1 MFITD
6 AFEPL
11 EGGAGGSWAHYWYY
25 TLALWMC
32 RCLLPTRFKA
42 GLVGTDEDSSV
53 VDADETF
60 MIGYPSPEATYVRL
74 YRPPPL
80 GKTGE

>member
-42 GLVGTDEDSSV
+42 GLVGTGTRLHDDDRGSAV
-53 VDADETF
+53 LF
-60 MIGYPSPEATYVRL
+60 GPSQ
-74 YRPPPL
+74 
-80 GKTGE
+80 

>member
-1 MFITD
+1 MSNELAGFARRAGMNIT
-6 AFEPL
+6 
-11 EGGAGGSWAHYWYY
+11 AGKSCSDSHASIGPPILRAWVH
-25 TLALWMC
+25 
-32 RCLLPTRFKA
+32 
-42 GLVGTDEDSSV
+42 DEDSSV